1 MAGVYFY
8 DNQWFEECPKLTGP
22 TDHSFWLGSS
32 VFDGARVFQGLAP
45 DLGLHVARL
54 FKSACSM
61 GLAPKET
68 ETEVERLCVEGIRKL
83 PKTTELYIRPMF
95 FARGGFVVPEPEST
109 EFCLSVYDAPLPEFD
124 GIKIRFSAWRR
135 PAQDMALT
143 NAKAGALYPNS
154 SRALRE
160 ALELGFDNAVVKD
173 ANGNIAELATANLWM
188 VKDNVASTPALTGTF
203 LAGVTRYR
211 VACLLRENGIAVE
224 ETTLTESDLRNADE
238 IFSTGNFA
246 KVQPVVQLEDRTL
259 EIGPICKLAYQ
270 LYFEYAKG
278 FDVFATQSE

>member
-1 MAGVYFY
+1 
-8 DNQWFEECPKLTGP
+8 
-22 TDHSFWLGSS
+22 
-32 VFDGARVFQGLAP
+32 
-45 DLGLHVARL
+45 
-54 FKSACSM
+54 
-61 GLAPKET
+61 
-68 ETEVERLCVEGIRKL
+68 
-83 PKTTELYIRPMF
+83 
-95 FARGGFVVPEPEST
+95 
-109 EFCLSVYDAPLPEFD
+109 
-124 GIKIRFSAWRR
+124 
-135 PAQDMALT
+135 MALT

>member
-1 MAGVYFY
+1 
-8 DNQWFEECPKLTGP
+8 
-22 TDHSFWLGSS
+22 
-32 VFDGARVFQGLAP
+32 
-45 DLGLHVARL
+45 
-54 FKSACSM
+54 
-61 GLAPKET
+61 
-68 ETEVERLCVEGIRKL
+68 
-83 PKTTELYIRPMF
+83 
-95 FARGGFVVPEPEST
+95 
-109 EFCLSVYDAPLPEFD
+109 
-124 GIKIRFSAWRR
+124 
-135 PAQDMALT
+135 MALT

-188 VKDNVASTPALTGTF
+188 VQDNVASTPALTGTF

-246 KVQPVVQLEDRTL
+246 GGKDPRPLCGRFSFGAQECRSRHTPWNGR
-259 EIGPICKLAYQ
+259 
-270 LYFEYAKG
+270 
-278 FDVFATQSE
+278 